1 LNDLKVDE
9 LTAPS
14 MGRTLT
20 SLLAI
25 LILVPIVTSA
35 NSVTVLTADGT
46 AWFDCEDS
54 WASIHNST
62 GIEIA
67 NDSSFTIQLAAENHT
82 FNYSDISLCQGII
95 PTSEDMPDLRPIP
108 SEPFP
113 AIESQ
118 VCSQNELAGPCEGQY
133 LTGDLIDD
141 SDFDIFAINV
151 SSGQILVL
159 SLEAASAGI
168 NVDLHFQ
175 NDLEEALGRVF
186 SLPINTSIE
195 GENVHYQPI
204 DDDGRIIVSVSSP
217 SPGTVWSLNSKLFD
231 TTNINQLNELDNIQ
245 GIGNTPFAYDLGGD
259 ESLVITKSDTNNG
272 LDQVPMKYRYVY
284 SSSEDDWNNATT
296 NDRIH
301 GMHDIEYIEFQWD
314 CNCSWTSSM
323 SSHQHFDA
331 NWERDAPGYRPTNS
345 ESDNSSY
352 PLIEMDGHS
361 EDGELTLHMGDY
373 QDILRIETTG
383 WNDSIHLINV
393 IVEGDIYE
401 MKVTIWNMDQ
411 ETWTELDEASA
422 TYSMDKISLSLNVGL
437 GTHFIKIAHIN
448 GSSAIEGSPDQID
461 WKIRIN
467 TAVIEEGEEPWFPAS
482 EAVKDAANVFYWLI
496 GLMLILPFIVFYV
509 YIQNEKKF
517 AEEFASKKNRLEWLK
532 SKLQEDG
539 FSNSDLTRALRAVSS
554 LEWEK
559 ALEVWGEPHI
569 RHFTTGIDIAIWS
582 MNKKHIPGE
591 TWSLLIGLC
600 AKECNWNAA
609 ALRFEAPEG
618 EGWNVKNVEPKLLN
632 RSSEIFLDSISQNSR
647 SFIQVELEGSSDS
660 LDIHVSGLIDGEPMA
675 AKPVRT
681 LYRSESQ
688 SEE

>member
-1 LNDLKVDE
+1 
-9 LTAPS
+9 

-20 SLLAI
+20 CLLAI
-25 LILVPIVTSA
+25 LILVPIASSA
-35 NSVTVLTADGT
+35 NSVTVLTSNGT
-46 AWFDCEDS
+46 AWFDCEGS

-62 GIEIA
+62 GIEMA
-67 NDSSFTIQLAAENHT
+67 NDSSFTVQLAAENHT
-82 FNYSDISLCQGII
+82 FNYSDFSLCQGII
-95 PTSEDMPDLRPIP
+95 PTSEDMPGLRPIP
-108 SEPFP
+108 SEPFT

-118 VCSQNELAGPCEGQY
+118 VCSQNEAANPCEGQY

-151 SSGQILVL
+151 SSGQMLVL

-168 NVDLHFQ
+168 DVDLHFQ
-175 NDLEEALGRVF
+175 NDNEEALGRVF
-186 SLPINTSIE
+186 SLPINTSIDE
-195 GENVHYQPI
+195 KNIYYQPI

-217 SPGTVWSLNSKLFD
+217 SPGTVWSMRSKIFD
-231 TTNINQLNELDNIQ
+231 TTSINQLNHLDNIQ
-245 GIGNTPFAYDLGGD
+245 GIGNTPFTYNLGAD
-259 ESLVITKSDTNNG
+259 ESLVITKSDANDG

-301 GMHDIEYIEFQWD
+301 GMNDIEYIEFQWD

-331 NWERDAPGYRPTNS
+331 NWGKDAPGYRPTNS

-383 WNDSIHLINV
+383 WNDSIHLVNV

-401 MKVTIWNMDQ
+401 MKVTIWDMDQ
-411 ETWTELDEASA
+411 ETWTVLNEVSA
-422 TYSMDKISLSLNVGL
+422 TYSMDKISLSLDVGL
-437 GTHFIKIAHIN
+437 GTHFIKIEHLN
-448 GSSAIEGSPDQID
+448 GSSAIEGNPDQVD

-482 EAVKDAANVFYWLI
+482 EAVKDAANIFYWLI
-496 GLMLILPFIVFYV
+496 GLMLILPFIMFY
-509 YIQNEKKF
+509 IFIRNEKKF

-532 SKLQEDG
+532 SKLQQDD

-554 LEWEK
+554 LEWEE
-559 ALEVWGEPHI
+559 ALQVWGDAHI

-582 MNKKHIPGE
+582 MNKENIPGE

-618 EGWNVKNVEPKLLN
+618 GAWNVESVEPKLLN
-632 RSSEIFLDSISQNSR
+632 RGSEIFLDSISKNSR

-660 LDIHVSGLIDGEPMA
+660 LDIHVSGLVDGEPMA

-681 LYRSESQ
+681 LYRSDNE